1 MNILVVDDEVS
12 IAEVI
17 KKYIEKLGHD
27 VEIAFTG
34 QGALKMMREKVFDL
48 IVLDIYLPDCMGHE
62 LIPEFKKARPDIGIV
77 TITGYNSKELELE
90 VREKGIIFFMVKP
103 FNINEMTQV
112 LIHYQKKKTKRDEIA
127 K

>member
-1 MNILVVDDEVS
+1 MNILVVDDEVPA
-12 IAEVI
+12 AEAI
-17 KKYIEKLGHD
+17 KKYIKTLGHH
-27 VEIAFTG
+27 VEITCTG
-34 QGALKMMREKVFDL
+34 QDALKMVRKKVFDL

-103 FNINEMTQV
+103 FNINEMKQV
-112 LIHYQKKKTKRDEIA
+112 LNHYQKKKTKRDEIA